1 MKKSILLF
9 AVLALFTFDINAQ
22 NYDRNDAIG
31 GFGIRG
37 GANFFNFGG
46 SDASNN
52 DYDNRVGFHGGL
64 YANMFLG
71 SRIALEP
78 GVYYSIKGTQNDDFA
93 NSRAILN
100 YVDVPLLLRL
110 YLSDGLNVF
119 GGPQASFLTGSRFEG
134 DFFGSSFSYE
144 TDAITKTD
152 LGFVV
157 GIGYNLPKG
166 LNIQGSYDYGTSP
179 VFKDS
184 DAAIYNRGFKLS
196 LGYSF

>member
-9 AVLALFTFDINAQ
+9 AVLALFAFEINAQ

-196 LGYSF
+196 LGYIY